1 MTLGA
6 SVSSPSVITE
16 SMDVTSL
23 GLSPELSTAFV
34 FIVILVP
41 GRSEP
46 PESQQGSTLKY
57 AVISTSFVPA
67 WTAPN
72 THTMSLI
79 LEQLIVAIV
88 WSFVLARLRRRN
100 IKLGLLRLA
109 FKSRHHFVRA
119 AFQRPAGILRHGK
132 GALVALDS
140 NLVLEQFHVD
150 RFPVLVLGHFV
161 PGDLELPAAA
171 FSYIDDGGDLQ
182 LVRRESES
190 GIDALALLVN
200 RRRDRHGDDWWRLC
214 FTGRLWRWLR

>member
-1 MTLGA
+1 M
-6 SVSSPSVITE
+6 SV
-16 SMDVTSL
+16 
-23 GLSPELSTAFV
+23 
-34 FIVILVP
+34 
-41 GRSEP
+41 
-46 PESQQGSTLKY
+46 
-57 AVISTSFVPA
+57 
-67 WTAPN
+67 
-72 THTMSLI
+72 I

-100 IKLGLLRLA
+100 IKLSLLRLA

-190 GIDALALLVN
+190 GIDDLALLVN

-214 FTGRLWRWLR
+214 FTGRLWRWLRRRP